1 MVQVCVSACWLKSCD
16 GYLKNIMDK
25 KDKYNQKN
33 DPAAQDALRDE
44 ANKPEPLYDKTD
56 RNFQRENQGPQ
67 QGNNHD
73 VTNEE
78 HEQEGSSSGEEKD
91 II

>member
-1 MVQVCVSACWLKSCD
+1 
-16 GYLKNIMDK
+16 MDK
-25 KDKYNQKN
+25 KINTPKN

-73 VTNEE
+73 VTGKEE